1 MSVAETLSL
10 QGRGRG
16 PRGAAAWE
24 GEGTSISRR
33 PIRQALTL
41 ALRAVPLPYRER
53 ASCRK
58 GAA

>member
-1 MSVAETLSL
+1 MSGFQTLSL
-10 QGRGRG
+10 QGRGKGVAKR
-16 PRGAAAWE
+16 RQ
-24 GEGTSISRR
+24 GEGVVISNA